1 MKTEPSFLM
10 LVRACVHARAHT
22 HTHTHT
28 HTQPRYLKISSI
40 LFQVLLD
47 TQAQLLHPLQLG
59 LDSGAVSLQRPG
71 ARTEGQGFNR
81 PATCVPCTRPSTLPL
96 VPEAHRGYM
105 RYLAGMSSKLPTK
118 ERPVFYPTWFC

>member
-1 MKTEPSFLM
+1 MKKGIPSDEN
-10 LVRACVHARAHT
+10 RAILSDARVHTHV

-59 LDSGAVSLQRPG
+59 LDSGAISLQRPG
-71 ARTEGQGFNR
+71 HGQKGR
-81 PATCVPCTRPSTLPL
+81 GLTGLPHMCDAL
-96 VPEAHRGYM
+96 VQLHFR
-105 RYLAGMSSKLPTK
+105 
-118 ERPVFYPTWFC
+118 